1 MIVEY
6 KLNKSENGN
15 MIVPPW
21 VENCGH
27 FFDPI
32 TKTYIGFVSSENNR
46 EFYVPDTVNYLTV
59 DELKTRVRGIPMR
72 KPFTN
77 EFFSNAEKYEM
88 VENVVSINDLA

>member
-21 VENCGH
+21 VQDCGY

-32 TKTYIGFVSSENNR
+32 KKTYIGFVASENNR
-46 EFYVPDTVNYLTV
+46 EFYVPDTVTYLTV
-59 DELKTRVRGIPMR
+59 DEVKTRVRNIPMR
-72 KPFTN
+72 KPMTN
-77 EFFSNAEKYEM
+77 EFLSNAEKYIM
-88 VENVVSINDLA
+88 VDELVANHDLA